1 MRKLIKQRN
10 MIKENILV
18 SHNQIIV
25 RSIPFNHDIQKWTE
39 ETLERGIL
47 WNKNYVILDPLVDE
61 SLGSWLFIEEKDILI
76 PCEDSIR
83 AAIIP
88 FEVTNVCDFSINTV
102 SESVRLYKD
111 TTKDIIQEKENGN
124 YYPLNTLNEYNF
136 EKGNYSM
143 LFEICIGK
151 PLESIEEDEVY
162 YKFTFKKEENSI
174 FKVLKDDPYGWNKQ
188 MSL

>member
-1 MRKLIKQRN
+1 

-25 RSIPFNHDIQKWTE
+25 RSIPFNNDIQKWTE

-61 SLGSWLFIEEKDILI
+61 SFGSWFFIEEKDILL

-111 TTKDIIQEKENGN
+111 TTKDIIQENEKGN

-143 LFEICIGK
+143 LFEICMGK

-162 YKFTFKKEENSI
+162 YRFTLKKEDNTI

>member
-1 MRKLIKQRN
+1 MIKQRN

-25 RSIPFNHDIQKWTE
+25 RSIPFNHEKQKWTE

-61 SLGSWLFIEEKDILI
+61 SFGSWFFIEEKDILQ

-88 FEVTNVCDFSINTV
+88 FEVTKVCDFSINTV
-102 SESVRLYKD
+102 SESIRLYKD
-111 TTKDIIQEKENGN
+111 TTKDIIQENEKGN

-143 LFEICIGK
+143 LFEICMGK
-151 PLESIEEDEVY
+151 PLESSEEDEVY
-162 YKFTFKKEENSI
+162 YKFTFKKEDNSI

>member
-1 MRKLIKQRN
+1 

-25 RSIPFNHDIQKWTE
+25 RSIPFNHEKQKWTE

-61 SLGSWLFIEEKDILI
+61 SFGSWFFIEEKDILL

-111 TTKDIIQEKENGN
+111 
-124 YYPLNTLNEYNF
+124 
-136 EKGNYSM
+136 
-143 LFEICIGK
+143 
-151 PLESIEEDEVY
+151 EVY
-162 YKFTFKKEENSI
+162 YRFTLKKEDNTI